1 MSILNLGVSQRRPAV
16 SRPNPLQFKFQ
27 NQLFPGYE
35 EFANVPFP
43 AYENFIGSYSQVDPS
58 APMYD
63 EAGIRSLAIADTP
76 TTGLISQLPLNRLSG
91 LNLSRFQGV
100 SDLGRDDEDVEQV
113 SSLTEPTGLAKIAQ
127 FLPFGDK
134 SLLRAGLNIV
144 KDAIPKSD
152 PRAISMRNFYGNR
165 FGLTGIGQVASG
177 PMKGYNPVSGGLFGR
192 EKTFGLEKAI
202 GDRIRTR
209 STIGQAR
216 INARFGKD
224 SKRALDFAAKTKEL
238 QNLGKEERGSKSLD
252 KAFDRDRTREKD
264 LRGGSGKDFGPY
276 S

>member
-1 MSILNLGVSQRRPAV
+1 MSIFNLGVSQREPFVRKQ
-16 SRPNPLQFKFQ
+16 NPLLGKFENPLPAYEQFP
-27 NQLFPGYE
+27 NVPFPAYE

-58 APMYD
+58 APMY
-63 EAGIRSLAIADTP
+63 EEFGVGSPNSLR
-76 TTGLISQLPLNRLSG
+76 GLDLNRFKGIGS
-91 LNLSRFQGV
+91 LNVGGF
-100 SDLGRDDEDVEQV
+100 DKLG
-113 SSLTEPTGLAKIAQ
+113 TEGTDMKFNQPTGIAKIAQ

-144 KDAIPKSD
+144 KDALPKAD

-202 GDRIRTR
+202 GDRIKVRTDPK
-209 STIGQAR
+209 TLAR
-216 INARFGKD
+216 VAKFSDARKAKF
-224 SKRALDFAAKTKEL
+224 FEKTKQL
-238 QNLGKEERGSKSLD
+238 QDLVKDERGSKSLD
-252 KAFDRDRTREKD
+252 KAFDKDRTREKD

>member
-1 MSILNLGVSQRRPAV
+1 MSILNLGVSQRRPAI
-16 SRPNPLQFKFQ
+16 SRSNPLQFQFQ

-43 AYENFIGSYSQVDPS
+43 SYENFIGSYSQVDPS

-76 TTGLISQLPLNRLSG
+76 TTGLFPQRPLNRLSG

-113 SSLTEPTGLAKIAQ
+113 SSLTEPTGLAKLAQ

-144 KDAIPKSD
+144 KDLIPRSD

-165 FGLTGIGQVASG
+165 FGLTNIGQVASG
-177 PMKGYNPVSGGLFGR
+177 PMKGYNPVSGGLFGK
-192 EKTFGLEKAI
+192 EKTFGLGKAI
-202 GDRIRTR
+202 SDRIKVRTDPK
-209 STIGQAR
+209 TLAR
-216 INARFGKD
+216 VAKFSDARKAKFFETTKQLQDLAKD
-224 SKRALDFAAKTKEL
+224 
-238 QNLGKEERGSKSLD
+238 ERGSKSLD